1 MYVGKDVPVETA
13 LGFTVGIAEG
23 NTVDTALGATVGVAK
38 GSDGTAVGCFV
49 GGFDAADTL
58 EL

>member
-1 MYVGKDVPVETA
+1 MGKDVPVETA